1 METHEIGIWFLLLSL
16 FIPRFV
22 LFFWWIT
29 GNLPWNDTPL
39 WADVLCSVFI
49 PRVLILVYIYGC
61 QGFSPWF
68 WIHLAALAVAWT
80 WNALHFEQNVENFK
94 AAMDKLS

>member
-16 FIPRFV
+16 FIPRFT
-22 LFFWWIT
+22 LFFWWIS
-29 GNLPWNDTPL
+29 GNLPYNTTPL
-39 WADVLCSVFI
+39 WADVLASFFL

-68 WIHLAALAVAWT
+68 WIHLVALLVAWGY
-80 WNALHFEQNVENFK
+80 NLLHVNENMEALKK
-94 AAMDKLS
+94 AARS